1 MRVLLMLFLVTTL
14 FISAGCGKVRQGG
27 GEDTEVV
34 AKINNYE
41 LTVRDL
47 MNEADFKMSEGY
59 LKEDPFKAKRM
70 LLESIIMAKI
80 LLQEAQKKSFDKDEI
95 FMKEIE
101 LYWEQALL
109 KLLLRKKT
117 EEFSRRIVIKDEEIQ
132 AQFNRMVTEEGDQRP
147 FSEAQTEIAR
157 EIYNKKM
164 QENLNEWLKEIRSQA
179 DVKVNEK
186 VLNKVIVAQ

>member
-1 MRVLLMLFLVTTL
+1 MRVLLMLFLLTTL
-14 FISAGCGKVRQGG
+14 FISAGCGKARQGG

-34 AKINNYE
+34 AKINDYE

-47 MNEADFKMSEGY
+47 KNEADFKMAEGSS
-59 LKEDPFKAKRM
+59 KEDPFKAKRM
-70 LLESIIMAKI
+70 LLESIIMAKV
-80 LLQEAQKKSFDKDEI
+80 LLQEAQKKSLDKDEI

-109 KLLLRKKT
+109 RLLLRKKT
-117 EEFSRRIVIKDEEIQ
+117 EEFSRGIVIKNEEIQ

-147 FSEAQTEIAR
+147 FFEVQTEIAR

-164 QENLNEWLKEIRSQA
+164 QENLNEWLKKIRSRA
-179 DVKVNEK
+179 DVKVHEK
-186 VLNKVIVAQ
+186 VLNKVMIAK